1 MGIERMKLNFY
12 VLALAGLASA
22 TKTTAKTTTKA
33 ASTAKAAAG
42 GASTTST
49 TVAAG
54 GKNVTTSTVASMN
67 NTMTNSTMMAGN
79 VTEAANAANVS
90 ETTTKKGTPKP
101 EPENGAAVATMSLG
115 SLLAV
120 YFAL

>member
-1 MGIERMKLNFY
+1 
-12 VLALAGLASA
+12 
-22 TKTTAKTTTKA
+22 
-33 ASTAKAAAG
+33 
-42 GASTTST
+42 
-49 TVAAG
+49 
-54 GKNVTTSTVASMN
+54 
-67 NTMTNSTMMAGN
+67 MTNSTMMAGN

-90 ETTTKKGTPKP
+90 ETTTKKDAPKP